1 MGKNALK
8 FADFSR
14 KDLLILI
21 WPLLIEQLLSVAMGF
36 VDMLMVSG
44 VGDEAVSAVGLVDSL
59 NNLLIQLFAALAGGG
74 AVVCSQYLGRK
85 DRDNAKKA
93 AGQLYFIIILA
104 SSLIALSM
112 IIFNR
117 PILSLIFGSIDES
130 VMTYCIHYL
139 LITSMSFPFLGIYN
153 AGSALFRAQ
162 GNSIVSMQA
171 GLVMNIMNVVGNAL
185 LIYVFNME
193 VIGAALATLIGRVVA
208 SLFVSIRL
216 RRNKGELSVKH
227 IRDLKP
233 EKQMIK
239 RILAI
244 GIPSGVEN
252 SMFQIGKLI
261 LSSLV
266 SSLGTVSIAANA
278 VANSISGIANIPGS
292 TISLAMMPVVGRLVG
307 AGKRNAAKYYGK
319 LLTGIAF
326 VGLFITNIT
335 LFFTIPYIVPAFGL
349 SNESAMITINVIRW
363 FNVFSIGFWGFSFT
377 LPNALRAG
385 GDAKFKMIVSTISM
399 WAFRVVLSYIF
410 VLVFNMG
417 LLGIWLG
424 MFIDWIFRSICFII
438 RFHSGK
444 WLYRKVI

>member
-59 NNLLIQLFAALAGGG
+59 NNLLIQLFGALAGGG

-130 VMTYCIHYL
+130 VMIYCIHYL

-385 GDAKFKMIVSTISM
+385 GDAKFTMIVSTISM

-424 MFIDWIFRSICFII
+424 MFIDWVFRSICFII

>member
-93 AGQLYFIIILA
+93 AGQLYFIIIFA

-117 PILSLIFGSIDES
+117 PVLSLIFGSIDES

-385 GDAKFKMIVSTISM
+385 GDAKFTMIVSTISM
-399 WAFRVVLSYIF
+399 WTFRVVLSYIF

-424 MFIDWIFRSICFII
+424 MFIDWIFRTICFII

>member
-385 GDAKFKMIVSTISM
+385 GDAKFTMIVSTISM

>member
-1 MGKNALK
+1 MKNAVKK
-8 FADFSR
+8 FEDFSR

-36 VDMLMVSG
+36 VDTLMVSG
-44 VGDEAVSAVGLVDSL
+44 VGEEAVSAVGLVDAL
-59 NNLLIQLFAALAGGG
+59 NNLLIQLFAALAAGG

-85 DRDNAKKA
+85 DRVNAKKA
-93 AGQLYFIIILA
+93 AGQLYFIIIFA

-112 IIFNR
+112 IIFHR
-117 PILSLIFGSIDES
+117 PVLSLIFGGIDES

-139 LITSMSFPFLGIYN
+139 LITSVSFPFLGIYN

-162 GNSIVSMQA
+162 GNSFVSMQA
-171 GLVMNIMNVVGNAL
+171 GLVMNVINILGNAL

-208 SLFVSIRL
+208 SAFVSIRL
-216 RRNKGELSVKH
+216 SKNKGELSVRH

-233 EKQMIK
+233 EKQMVK
-239 RILAI
+239 RILSI
-244 GIPSGVEN
+244 GIPSGIEN
-252 SMFQIGKLI
+252 SMFHIGKLI

-278 VANSISGIANIPGS
+278 VANSISGIANIPGN

-307 AGKRNAAKYYGK
+307 AGKRDSAKYYGK

-326 VGLFITNIT
+326 IGLMAANVV
-335 LFFTIPYIVPAFGL
+335 LFFTIPYIVPLFKL
-349 SNESAMITINVIRW
+349 SQESAAIAINVIRW
-363 FNVFSIGFWGFSFT
+363 FDVFSIAFWVFSFT
-377 LPNALRAG
+377 PPNALRAG
-385 GDAKFKMIVSTISM
+385 GDAKFTMIVSSVSM
-399 WAFRVVLSYIF
+399 WVFRVILSYIF
-410 VLVFNMG
+410 VRLLNMG
-417 LLGIWLG
+417 LLGVWMG
-424 MFIDWIFRSICFII
+424 MFIDWVFRSICFLI

>member
-93 AGQLYFIIILA
+93 AGQLYFIIIFA

-117 PILSLIFGSIDES
+117 PVLSLIFGSIDES

-292 TISLAMMPVVGRLVG
+292 TLSLAMMPVVGRLVG

-385 GDAKFKMIVSTISM
+385 GDAKFTMIVSTISM

>member
-292 TISLAMMPVVGRLVG
+292 TLSLAMMPVVGRLVG
-307 AGKRNAAKYYGK
+307 AGKRNAARYYGK

-385 GDAKFKMIVSTISM
+385 GDAKFTMIVSTISM

>member
-59 NNLLIQLFAALAGGG
+59 NNLLIQLFSALAGGG

-104 SSLIALSM
+104 SSLIALSL

-385 GDAKFKMIVSTISM
+385 GDAKFTMIVSTISM

>member
-307 AGKRNAAKYYGK
+307 AGKRNAARYYGK

-349 SNESAMITINVIRW
+349 SNESAITINVIRW

-385 GDAKFKMIVSTISM
+385 GDAKFTMIVSTISM
-399 WAFRVVLSYIF
+399 WAFRVILSYIF

>member
-59 NNLLIQLFAALAGGG
+59 NNLLIQLFGALAGGG

-117 PILSLIFGSIDES
+117 PILSIIFGSIDES

-385 GDAKFKMIVSTISM
+385 GDAKFTMIVSTISM

>member
-93 AGQLYFIIILA
+93 AGQLYFIIIFA

-117 PILSLIFGSIDES
+117 PVLSLIFGSIDES

-292 TISLAMMPVVGRLVG
+292 TLSLAMMPVVGRLVG

-385 GDAKFKMIVSTISM
+385 GDAKFTMIVSTISM
-399 WAFRVVLSYIF
+399 WAFRVILSYIF

>member
-307 AGKRNAAKYYGK
+307 AGKRNAARYYGK

-385 GDAKFKMIVSTISM
+385 GDAKFTMIVSTISM
-399 WAFRVVLSYIF
+399 WAFRVILSYIF

>member
-117 PILSLIFGSIDES
+117 PVLSLIFGSIDES

-292 TISLAMMPVVGRLVG
+292 TLSLAMMPVVGRLVG
-307 AGKRNAAKYYGK
+307 AGKRNAARYYGK

-385 GDAKFKMIVSTISM
+385 GDAKFTMIVSTISM

>member
-117 PILSLIFGSIDES
+117 PILSIIFGSIDES

-307 AGKRNAAKYYGK
+307 AGKRNAARYYGK

-385 GDAKFKMIVSTISM
+385 GDAKFTMIVSTISM
-399 WAFRVVLSYIF
+399 WAFRVILSYIF

>member
-1 MGKNALK
+1 
-8 FADFSR
+8 
-14 KDLLILI
+14 
-21 WPLLIEQLLSVAMGF
+21 
-36 VDMLMVSG
+36 
-44 VGDEAVSAVGLVDSL
+44 
-59 NNLLIQLFAALAGGG
+59 
-74 AVVCSQYLGRK
+74 
-85 DRDNAKKA
+85 
-93 AGQLYFIIILA
+93 
-104 SSLIALSM
+104 M

-307 AGKRNAAKYYGK
+307 AGKRNAARYYGK

-385 GDAKFKMIVSTISM
+385 GDAKFTMIVSTISM
-399 WAFRVVLSYIF
+399 WAFRVILSYIF

>member
-1 MGKNALK
+1 MKNSVQK
-8 FADFSR
+8 FSDFSR
-14 KDLLILI
+14 RDLLVLI

-36 VDMLMVSG
+36 MDTLMVSG
-44 VGDEAVSAVGLVDSL
+44 VGEEAVSAVGLVDSL
-59 NNLLIQLFAALAGGG
+59 NNLLIQLFSALAGGG

-85 DRDNAKKA
+85 DRENAKKA
-93 AGQLYFIIILA
+93 AGQLYFIVIVA

-112 IIFNR
+112 IIFHR
-117 PILSLIFGSIDES
+117 PILSLIFGRIDQG
-130 VMTYCIHYL
+130 VMQYCIHYL
-139 LITSMSFPFLGIYN
+139 LITSISFPFLGIYN

-162 GNSIVSMQA
+162 GNSFVSMQA
-171 GLVMNIMNVVGNAL
+171 GLVMNIMNVVGNGL
-185 LIYVFNME
+185 LIYVFHME

-208 SLFVSIRL
+208 AAFVSIRL
-216 RRNKGELSVKH
+216 RRNKGELSVRH

-233 EKQMIK
+233 EKQMVK
-239 RILAI
+239 RILGI
-244 GIPSGVEN
+244 GVPSGIEN

-278 VANSISGIANIPGS
+278 VANSITGIANIPGS
-292 TISLAMMPVVGRLVG
+292 TISLAMMPVVGRLIG
-307 AGKRNAAKYYGK
+307 AGKRNAAKHYGAM
-319 LLTGIAF
+319 LTGVAW
-326 VGLFITNIT
+326 VGLLVANAA

-349 SNESAMITINVIRW
+349 SQESAAIAVNVIRW
-363 FNVFSIGFWGFSFT
+363 FDIFSIAVWGFSFT

-385 GDAKFKMIVSTISM
+385 GDAKFTMIVSSISM
-399 WAFRVVLSYIF
+399 WAFRVILSYIF

-417 LLGIWLG
+417 LLGVWMG
-424 MFIDWIFRSICFII
+424 MFIDWVFRSICFLI

>member
-93 AGQLYFIIILA
+93 AGQLYFIIIFA

-307 AGKRNAAKYYGK
+307 AGKRNAARYYGK

-385 GDAKFKMIVSTISM
+385 GDAKFTMIVSTISM

>member
-1 MGKNALK
+1 MGKNTLK

-59 NNLLIQLFAALAGGG
+59 NNLLIQLFSALAGGG

-117 PILSLIFGSIDES
+117 PILSIIFGSIDES

-193 VIGAALATLIGRVVA
+193 VIGAALATLIGRIVA

-216 RRNKGELSVKH
+216 RRNKGELSVRH
-227 IRDLKP
+227 LRDLKP

-266 SSLGTVSIAANA
+266 SSLGTFSIAANA

-326 VGLFITNIT
+326 FGLFVTNIT

-363 FNVFSIGFWGFSFT
+363 FDVFSIGFWGFSFT

-385 GDAKFKMIVSTISM
+385 GDAKFTMIVSTISM

-424 MFIDWIFRSICFII
+424 MFIDWVFRSICFLI

>member
-117 PILSLIFGSIDES
+117 PVLSLIFGSIDES

-162 GNSIVSMQA
+162 GDSIVSMQA

-307 AGKRNAAKYYGK
+307 AGKRNAARYYGK

-385 GDAKFKMIVSTISM
+385 GDAKFTMIVSTISM
-399 WAFRVVLSYIF
+399 WAFRVILSYIF

>member
-307 AGKRNAAKYYGK
+307 AGKRNAARYYGK

-385 GDAKFKMIVSTISM
+385 GDAKFTMIVSTISM